1 MQSQRGA
8 ASRIVPV
15 GIVVLGAVQVA
26 LALSRGRWMG
36 ALGFGLVALV
46 GATSVRRGMVLPDGT
61 GWRIF
66 CIALGIFVFG
76 TLALA
81 LGAALLARAV

>member
-1 MQSQRGA
+1 MQSQRVA

-26 LALSRGRWMG
+26 LALSRGRWMS
-36 ALGFGLVALV
+36 ALGFGFVALI
-46 GATSVRRGMVLPDGT
+46 GATSIRRGMVLPDGT
-61 GWRIF
+61 GWRVF
-66 CIALGIFVFG
+66 WIALGILIFG

-81 LGAALLARAV
+81 LGAALWARAV